1 MVFSDLAFIFFLLP
15 VFIALDFVL
24 RSHAPLRNLGLIAVS
39 LVFYAYDGKSA
50 IVILLAYGLLNFLFV
65 KGAYCF
71 ICPAEG
77 KRTATGTVL
86 LTLGITLNLA
96 GLFYYKYAYWIL
108 SLFPPPISNL
118 LDIKPA
124 EAPALPL
131 GISFFTFHAI
141 SFLVD
146 ISTKRIV
153 NCPTALQ
160 FLTYFFMFPH
170 LVAGPIVRFEHV
182 QKEVAARTY
191 TLSLFNY
198 GVWRFILGV
207 NKKILIANSVA
218 PIADLTFALDITR
231 LSSPDL
237 ILGAVAYMLQ
247 IYFDFS
253 AYSDMAIGL
262 AAMAGFKF
270 HENFNSPYQAISVRD
285 FWRRWHI
292 SLSTWLKNYV
302 YIPLGGSRCSKAKL
316 CRNLLIVFVLCGLW
330 HGANATFLVWGLYH
344 GAFLILERTPVGSFL
359 EKWPYL
365 LKRTYLLV
373 MVMVGW
379 VFFRAESLGD
389 ALNYLKTMCAFTRE
403 GEFFDLSIGAYNY
416 AALILGTLLA
426 LYTPGAFK
434 SISSLEGR
442 IALPSYLLNALL
454 LPLSLACLYLGSRNP
469 FIYFNF

>member
-1 MVFSDLAFIFFLLP
+1 
-15 VFIALDFVL
+15 
-24 RSHAPLRNLGLIAVS
+24 
-39 LVFYAYDGKSA
+39 
-50 IVILLAYGLLNFLFV
+50 
-65 KGAYCF
+65 
-71 ICPAEG
+71 
-77 KRTATGTVL
+77 
-86 LTLGITLNLA
+86 
-96 GLFYYKYAYWIL
+96 
-108 SLFPPPISNL
+108 
-118 LDIKPA
+118 
-124 EAPALPL
+124 
-131 GISFFTFHAI
+131 
-141 SFLVD
+141 
-146 ISTKRIV
+146 
-153 NCPTALQ
+153 
-160 FLTYFFMFPH
+160 MFPH

-182 QKEVAARTY
+182 QKEVASRTY
-191 TLSLFNY
+191 TLSQFNY
-198 GVWRFILGV
+198 GMWRFILGV

-262 AAMAGFKF
+262 AAMSGFKF
-270 HENFNSPYQAISVRD
+270 HENFNAPYQAVSVRD

-316 CRNLLIVFVLCGLW
+316 YRNLIIVFVLCGLW

-373 MVMVGW
+373 MVMTGW

-389 ALNYLKTMCAFTRE
+389 ALDYLATMCDLTRE
-403 GEFFDLSIGAYNY
+403 GEFFDLSLGAYNY